1 MDMGMGMDMDMV
13 MDVDINMVMTW
24 TWTWKMATD
33 KTPKFGESMHRM
45 YCCGI
50 ICLTS
55 L

>member
-1 MDMGMGMDMDMV
+1 MDMGMGMDMDTV
-13 MDVDINMVMTW
+13 MDVDINMDVE
-24 TWTWKMATD
+24 KDKEMATD
-33 KTPKFGESMHRM
+33 KTSEFGESMHRM